1 MQGRGQG
8 FESPRLHYMR
18 ILHNSKLWGV
28 LVVVFLGMFAGVAF
42 LILTNDN
49 FVQSDETT
57 IRYTTQSIGPVPVL
71 GLVVDENLNVVDVEK
86 ESAAEKVGVLKG
98 DKITK
103 VSGVNVK
110 SGIDAKR
117 MMGGVNEDKD
127 VALSINRNSEQLNII
142 VGVGYPP
149 ARPGQPTPTAVP
161 PNEIYF

>member
-1 MQGRGQG
+1 M
-8 FESPRLHYMR
+8 
-18 ILHNSKLWGV
+18 
-28 LVVVFLGMFAGVAF
+28 VFLGMFAGVVF
-42 LILTNDN
+42 LVLTNDN
-49 FVQSDETT
+49 FIQSDETT

-86 ESAAEKVGVLKG
+86 GSAAEKAGVLKG
-98 DKITK
+98 DKITQ

-117 MMGGVNEDKD
+117 MMGGVNKDKG

-149 ARPGQPTPTAVP
+149 ARSGQPTPTAVP

>member
-1 MQGRGQG
+1 
-8 FESPRLHYMR
+8 MR